1 LKYAGSLACSLVEV
15 HEGFTMA
22 GWKQTII
29 LGIALGVAVIGAVI
43 GSHLWLCLPLLVIAV
58 LLFAW
63 ALEPQRTEAF
73 IGRLPYGSYPLKAL
87 AKLDSI
93 ISAWS

>member
-1 LKYAGSLACSLVEV
+1 MCSLV
-15 HEGFTMA
+15 TLA

-29 LGIALGVAVIGAVI
+29 LGIVLGVAVLGAVM
-43 GSHLWLCLPLLVIAV
+43 GSHLWLCLPLMVIAV

-73 IGRLPYGSYPLKAL
+73 VGRLPYGNYALNAL
-87 AKLDSI
+87 AKLNSMLPYY
-93 ISAWS
+93 